1 MAEENSTP
9 NNKLDPAVVFFPFI
23 LIASTAIAIA
33 IPFFYSSASRP
44 ELVSLASNEE
54 EKITIVTIEGTEEAD
69 LYSKEE
75 PLRFN
80 TRDMDPF
87 FKQFGVKLEIR
98 KLTETKDE
106 TWKMVQSNET
116 WKIVQVKIK
125 EICFLFL
132 SNQYNNDLQHVDNHA
147 RYEEQILRQI
157 NNKIFSNPKYA
168 EFNDFVIGIKIR
180 NLYKY
185 TRPGTE
191 E

>member
-1 MAEENSTP
+1 MAEDSTP
-9 NNKLDPAVVFFPFI
+9 NNKLDPAIIFFPFI

-33 IPFFYSSASRP
+33 IPFFYSSASKP
-44 ELVSLASNEE
+44 ESVSLVSDEE
-54 EKITIVTIEGTEEAD
+54 EKRTIITIEGTEEVD
-69 LYSKEE
+69 LHSKED
-75 PLRFN
+75 PLTFN

-87 FKQFGVKLEIR
+87 FKQFGIRLEIR
-98 KLTETKDE
+98 KLTEEKDE

-116 WKIVQVKIK
+116 WKIAQVKIK

-132 SNQYNNDLQHVDNHA
+132 SNQSNNDLQYADNHA
-147 RYEEQILRQI
+147 RYEEQILRRI
-157 NNKIFSNPKYA
+157 NNEIFSNPKYV
-168 EFNDFVIGIKIR
+168 EFNDFVVGIRIR